1 MPSRSR
7 RSKKGRGRS
16 IRRQQEGA
24 RSVDLVIAR
33 YKEPLTWLEEYKDR
47 GFKTVH
53 IYNKSDKDIEC
64 PMFAKGSHTK
74 CQVHNI
80 PNVGVCDH
88 TYLYHIVHN
97 YDKLADVTIFTPGSA
112 DIEFKNSILD
122 FTINRA
128 LETRNTVMN
137 VFPFDIGA
145 GEAMYK
151 FTMETYPT
159 AYKENRDGTD
169 ERVEQKLAEIRPFGA
184 WYEANF
190 PGEQPKAASFFGIMA
205 IAKDHIHRKPKSF
218 YENLMR
224 QVGTDKFHE
233 ASHFVERAYPAML
246 HPLPA
251 ECYYSSPT
259 FDWKIG
265 KDQGGY
271 MIMRR

>member
-64 PMFAKGSHTK
+64 PTFAKGSHTK

-97 YDKLADVTIFTPGSA
+97 Y
-112 DIEFKNSILD
+112 
-122 FTINRA
+122 
-128 LETRNTVMN
+128 
-137 VFPFDIGA
+137 
-145 GEAMYK
+145 
-151 FTMETYPT
+151 
-159 AYKENRDGTD
+159 
-169 ERVEQKLAEIRPFGA
+169 
-184 WYEANF
+184 
-190 PGEQPKAASFFGIMA
+190 
-205 IAKDHIHRKPKSF
+205 
-218 YENLMR
+218 
-224 QVGTDKFHE
+224 FH
-233 ASHFVERAYPAML
+233 ARICGH
-246 HPLPA
+246 
-251 ECYYSSPT
+251 
-259 FDWKIG
+259 
-265 KDQGGY
+265 
-271 MIMRR
+271 